1 MRSPIIK
8 RLATISLVFIFLVI
22 LAGSIVRA
30 TGSGM
35 GCPDWPQCFGYTI
48 PPTNVETLTW
58 RDNRGFEEGQMILRE
73 NHFWVATSDFT
84 TSTTFNQLNWSKYDR
99 HDYSVFN
106 PVHTWIEFINRL
118 IGALSGIPI
127 LILAVLSVI
136 SVRKNP
142 INAILSMAVLFLL
155 LFEAWLGK
163 TVVDGNLVPNQ
174 ITIHM
179 MGSVVIV
186 LLLLMLRARNEIEA
200 PRLPKIVVVTLLTLL
215 VLTITQ
221 IFLGTQ
227 TRELV
232 DAAMDNGMINRID
245 IIPGIESSLPEI
257 HRSFAWLVLVVASI
271 LVYAKRVT
279 KTDIPGFNALV
290 FGIGL
295 EWTVGLVLYFL
306 GLPEVMQPVHL
317 VLSIAIL
324 SSISYPLFL
333 SVRKT

>member
-1 MRSPIIK
+1 
-8 RLATISLVFIFLVI
+8 
-22 LAGSIVRA
+22 
-30 TGSGM
+30 
-35 GCPDWPQCFGYTI
+35 
-48 PPTNVETLTW
+48 
-58 RDNRGFEEGQMILRE
+58 MILRE
-73 NHFWVATSDFT
+73 NHFWVANSDFT

-99 HDYSVFN
+99 HDYSIFN